1 MSAEAVR
8 ELHVQGAVNDY
19 GHGVRI
25 SYCQH
30 DGFAWPCP
38 TMQALD
44 GLRMDVREM
53 PEPVDELYRAEQ

>member
-8 ELHVQGAVNDY
+8 ELHTQGVVNDY
-19 GHGVRI
+19 GEGVRI

-44 GLRMDVREM
+44 GLTMDDCAN
-53 PEPVDELYRAEQ
+53 PT